1 MGGSGGVADP
11 RVCAWRAVVGR
22 FEVAEQREYRFLRE
36 LLHFLYSEFPETRRL
51 VRALIGRF
59 LIGFTKVWD
68 KHMAVAPMLEVREK
82 QGEGGEGRRAP
93 GAEVRWLVGAMP
105 HHDRAGCR
113 CWARSSR
120 ASGCL

>member
-1 MGGSGGVADP
+1 M
-11 RVCAWRAVVGR
+11 GR

-68 KHMAVAPMLEVREK
+68 KHMAVAPMLEVRGTH
-82 QGEGGEGRRAP
+82 GEGGEGRRAR
-93 GAEVRWLVGAMP
+93 GAQVRWLVVLCCTI
-105 HHDRAGCR
+105 DRAGCR
-113 CWARSSR
+113 CWGRLSR
-120 ASGCL
+120 ASDCP